1 MSPTRAGRLDGKVA
15 IVTGGAQGQGEAI
28 VRAFAAE
35 GARVVIADIADE
47 PGTLLAK
54 ELGGS
59 VVFAHH
65 DVSSEESWAAVVAAA
80 EQAFG
85 PVSVLANNAGILRFN
100 EIVNTSVAEY
110 ELLWRVNTLG
120 CFLGIKSVVASMSAA
135 GGGSIINASS
145 IEGLAG
151 MPLVAGYTST
161 KFAIRGLTKAAAL
174 ELGPK
179 GIRVNSVHPGMIDTG
194 MTRNMG
200 ADDNA
205 MEWGGTK
212 VALRRVGVPA
222 DIAPL
227 YVYLAADESG
237 YVTGAEIA
245 IDGGAT
251 ATHSFGG

>member
-1 MSPTRAGRLDGKVA
+1 MTSTGRLAGKVA

-28 VRAFAAE
+28 SRAFVAE
-35 GARVVIADIADE
+35 GARVVIADVADE

-54 ELGGS
+54 ELGDNARF
-59 VVFAHH
+59 VHH
-65 DVSSEESWAAVVAAA
+65 DVSSESSWADVVAATA
-80 EQAFG
+80 EAFG
-85 PVSVLANNAGILRFN
+85 PVTVLANNAGILRFN
-100 EIVNTSVAEY
+100 EIATTPVEEY

-120 CFLGIKSVVASMSAA
+120 CFLGIKSVISAMTEA

-161 KFAIRGLTKAAAL
+161 KFAIRGLSKAAAL

-194 MTRNMG
+194 MTRAMG
-200 ADDNA
+200 ADDSA
-205 MEWGGTK
+205 MEWGGSK
-212 VALRRVGVPA
+212 VALKRVGVPA

-227 YVYLAADESG
+227 YVYLASDESS

-251 ATHSFGG
+251 ATHAYGG